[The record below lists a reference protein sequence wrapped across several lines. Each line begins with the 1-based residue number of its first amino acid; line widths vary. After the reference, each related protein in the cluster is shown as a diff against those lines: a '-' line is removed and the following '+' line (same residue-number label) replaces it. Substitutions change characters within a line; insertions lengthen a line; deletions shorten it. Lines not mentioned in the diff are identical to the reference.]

1 MPTKY
6 VHINGHAV
14 YLHYAGKTTL
24 PDVVPDFS
32 KGRAVVMIHGAGGN
46 GHSWHKQIAHL
57 SKEHSPLAI
66 DLPGHGRSSGVD
78 GMNSIR
84 EYADFILALLDVL
97 QIKSAVIAGHSM
109 GGAIAMQ
116 MALKNPIRA
125 EALMLVATA
134 ARFNIAPDRISGLR
148 DVMMGR
154 APQAFLTDAYSP
166 RTIKENFD
174 LVREGWMEQIKTD
187 PRVRYTDMVACDKTD
202 LRGDIDKI
210 TNPTMILAGADDAIT
225 TPADAEGIGSKIRGS
240 KIEVIADGGHA
251 LPWEKPAE
259 VNAAFDNFLA
269 GLK

>member
-6 VHINGHAV
+6 ININGHAV
-14 YLHYAGKTTL
+14 YMHYAGQTTL
-24 PDVVPDFS
+24 PEVVPDFS
-32 KGRAVVMIHGAGGN
+32 QGRKVVMIHGAGGN

-57 SKEHSPLAI
+57 AGAHSPISL
-66 DLPGHGRSSGVD
+66 DLPGHGRSSGTD

-84 EYADFILALLDVL
+84 EYADFVAAFLDAL

-116 MALKNPIRA
+116 TALAHPSRVDG
-125 EALMLVATA
+125 LLLVATA
-134 ARFNIAPDRISGLR
+134 ARFNIPKDRISAMR

-154 APQAFLTDAYSP
+154 APQAFTTDAYSP

-187 PRVRYTDMVACDKTD
+187 PRVRYTDLVACDKAD
-202 LRGDIDKI
+202 LRGDLEKI
-210 TNPTMILAGADDAIT
+210 SQPTMILAGVDDAIT
-225 TPADAEGIGSKIRGS
+225 TPADAEGVGSKIKGA
-240 KIEVIADGGHA
+240 KIEVIADAGHA
-251 LPWEKPAE
+251 LPWERAAE